1 MDDSELNLDGL
12 DSSFPRQVALRLCQ
26 AIADNEPFLGKEG
39 SGVEWNGAVRN
50 ANIMP
55 PPRAGTRRQTARAAA
70 AASAIHVEG

>member
-1 MDDSELNLDGL
+1 MVWIPTSHG
-12 DSSFPRQVALRLCQ
+12 RQVALRICQ

-55 PPRAGTRRQTARAAA
+55 PPPPPPPRAGTRRQTARAAA

>member
-1 MDDSELNLDGL
+1 MVWIPTSHG
-12 DSSFPRQVALRLCQ
+12 RQVALRISQ

-55 PPRAGTRRQTARAAA
+55 PPPPRAGTRRQTARAAA
-70 AASAIHVEG
+70 IHVEG

>member
-1 MDDSELNLDGL
+1 MVWIPTSHG
-12 DSSFPRQVALRLCQ
+12 RQVALRISQ

-55 PPRAGTRRQTARAAA
+55 PPPPLPPPRAGTRRQTARAAA
-70 AASAIHVEG
+70 IHVEG

>member
-1 MDDSELNLDGL
+1 MVWIPTSHG
-12 DSSFPRQVALRLCQ
+12 RQVALRISQ

-55 PPRAGTRRQTARAAA
+55 PPPPPRAGTRRQTARAAA

>member
-1 MDDSELNLDGL
+1 MVWIPTSHG
-12 DSSFPRQVALRLCQ
+12 RQVALRISQ

-55 PPRAGTRRQTARAAA
+55 PPPPRAGTRRQTARAAA